1 MESWGKDD
9 WMANKNVRILRYA
22 DILLIHAEAANE
34 NGKTADALKSLNMVR
49 NRAGL
54 ANSNAT
60 SQAEIRDAIWKE
72 RFVELAMEHDRVFDL
87 RRQGRAGTVMRA
99 HGKNYIDGVH
109 DLYPIPQRQI
119 DLTGGKM
126 TQNPGY

>member
-1 MESWGKDD
+1 
-9 WMANKNVRILRYA
+9 
-22 DILLIHAEAANE
+22 
-34 NGKTADALKSLNMVR
+34 
-49 NRAGL
+49 
-54 ANSNAT
+54 
-60 SQAEIRDAIWKE
+60 
-72 RFVELAMEHDRVFDL
+72 MEHDRVFDL

-119 DLTGGKM
+119 DLSGGKM

>member
-1 MESWGKDD
+1 
-9 WMANKNVRILRYA
+9 
-22 DILLIHAEAANE
+22 LLIHAEAANE
-34 NGKTADALKSLNMVR
+34 NGKTADALKSLNLVR

-54 ANSNAT
+54 ANSTAT
-60 SQAEIRDAIWKE
+60 TQAEIRDAIWKE

-119 DLTGGKM
+119 DLSGGKM